1 MDGNSI
7 SAWNN
12 RGWPKGE
19 YGHLQTAWAV
29 WGGVSGNAQ
38 IALLVRDWHPRS
50 AANARLI
57 AAAPDLLRE
66 LQVLLRACTDPGP
79 MGSVY
84 EITRAASGARD
95 AIAKATGA
103 A

>member
-1 MDGNSI
+1 M
-7 SAWNN
+7 
-12 RGWPKGE
+12 
-19 YGHLQTAWAV
+19 
-29 WGGVSGNAQ
+29 VSGHTPGPWFFEATTGRVVDYGGRT
-38 IALLVRDWHPRS
+38 IAF
-50 AANARLI
+50 AAAAHEASGENGPVL

-66 LQVLLRACTDPGP
+66 LQALLRACTDPGP